1 MEIER
6 LLKIK
11 KLVTDNPVLMAN
23 RETSVDVIELM
34 RFYNNLE
41 RILIKEID
49 YSEVGD
55 KLLFAVI
62 FGKKETDSKA
72 GLNIFETKR
81 FVSEILSGLFEKG
94 NVLHVDCDGNI
105 IKHDEIYISDP
116 VEAGCLSKKTDEV
129 LFFIQYRAVHLF
141 VKGKYIDYIYDI
153 LTYRRKGVTCP
164 DTLPAKE
171 YRKLIERQYKEV
183 VYKEKGIPYWRKK
196 SERILV
202 ANPERHFH
210 KPLWSYLK
218 SHIVGAKV
226 DSGATISGQ
235 EDRTDIRIITFD
247 TDLYIIEIKCLGQTE
262 SDTNYSDSWAN
273 EGLIQLNKY
282 LEEENDCTLG
292 TLVIYD
298 GRKEDKDIVW
308 CKKIKCHPK
317 YDGKHMRF
325 YLESESASKESKKIY
340 RKMRG
345 KKDNN

>member
-6 LLKIK
+6 LLKVK
-11 KLVTDNPVLMAN
+11 KLVTDNPVFIAN
-23 RETSVDVIELM
+23 RETSLDVIELM

-41 RILIKEID
+41 RILVKEIP

-55 KLLFAVI
+55 KLIFVI
-62 FGKKETDSKA
+62 IYSQKEIGSKV
-72 GLNIFETKR
+72 GLSVFETKR
-81 FVSEILSGLFEKG
+81 FVSEILNGLFEKG
-94 NVLHVDCDGNI
+94 NVLHVDNDGNI
-105 IKHDEIYISDP
+105 VKHDEAYISDP
-116 VEAGCLSKKTDEV
+116 VEAAGLSEKMDEV
-129 LFFIQYRAVHLF
+129 MFFIQYRSVYLF
-141 VKGKYIDYIYDI
+141 VKGKFIDYIYDI
-153 LTYRRKGVTCP
+153 LTYSRTGVTCP

-171 YRKLIERQYKEV
+171 YKKLIERQYEEV
-183 VYKEKGIPYWRKK
+183 VYKEKGIRYWRKK
-196 SERILV
+196 AERILV

-218 SHIVGAKV
+218 SHIVDAKV

-247 TDLYIIEIKCLGQTE
+247 TDLYIIEIKCLGNTE

-308 CKKIKCHPK
+308 NKKIKCSPK
-317 YDGKHMRF
+317 YDEQHMRF
-325 YLESESASKESKKIY
+325 YLESKSASKEAKEVY
-340 RKMRG
+340 RKMTGR
-345 KKDNN
+345 

>member
-11 KLVTDNPVLMAN
+11 KLVTDNPVFIAN
-23 RETSVDVIELM
+23 RETSIDVIELM

-41 RILIKEID
+41 RILVKEMP

-55 KLLFAVI
+55 RLLFAI
-62 FGKKETDSKA
+62 IISKEEIDSKV
-72 GLNIFETKR
+72 GLNIFETDR
-81 FVSEILSGLFEKG
+81 FVSEILSGLLEKG
-94 NVLHVDCDGNI
+94 NVLHVDCNGNI
-105 IKHDEIYISDP
+105 IKRDETYISDP
-116 VEAGCLSKKTDEV
+116 VEAACLSEKTDEV
-129 LFFIQYRAVHLF
+129 VFFVQYRAVHLF
-141 VKGKYIDYIYDI
+141 VKGKYIDLIDDI
-153 LTYRRKGVTCP
+153 LTYRRKGVTCT
-164 DTLPAKE
+164 DTLPARE

-183 VYKEKGIPYWRKK
+183 VYKEKAIPYWRKK

-210 KPLWSYLK
+210 KPLWSYLR
-218 SHIVGAKV
+218 SHIVDAKV

-262 SDTNYSDSWAN
+262 SGTNYSDSWAN
-273 EGLIQLNKY
+273 KGLIQLNKY

-308 CKKIKCHPK
+308 SKKIKCHQK

-325 YLESESASKESKKIY
+325 YLESESASKEAERKY
-340 RKMRG
+340 REMKG
-345 KKDNN
+345 K